1 MRIVFMGS
9 PQFALP
15 AIEWLIGSGHE
26 LLAVVTQPDQP
37 AGRGRSLR
45 PPPVSELARAH
56 GLPVL
61 QPPRVNAPES
71 LDALR
76 ALKPEA
82 IVIVAYGQIL
92 KQPLLDIPSRG
103 LLNVHASLL
112 PRHRGAAPATAAL
125 LAGDAETGVT
135 ILEVVLALDAGPMLA
150 RRSLAISDDATTG
163 SLNEKLAPLGA
174 ELLIE
179 TLPAWERGEL
189 TPQPQDEALA
199 TYAPTVR
206 REDAII
212 DWSLPAADVW
222 RRVRAYSPWPVA
234 TTSFDGEP
242 LRVLEAWPLD
252 VSVDV
257 VPGVVLP
264 LPDGVGVPEGAGFA
278 VRCGE
283 GALAVIR
290 AQRAGRRALSG
301 EELLRGARGLLGKQL
316 GG

>member
-9 PQFALP
+9 PQFAL
-15 AIEWLIGSGHE
+15 AAMERLISSEHE
-26 LLAVVTQPDQP
+26 LLAVVTQPDRP

-61 QPPRVNAPES
+61 QPSRVNAPES

-112 PRHRGAAPATAAL
+112 PRHRGASPATAAL

-150 RRSLAISDDATTG
+150 QRSLAISDDDTTG

-189 TPQPQDEALA
+189 TPQPQGEALA

-222 RRVRAYSPWPVA
+222 RRVRAYSPWPAA
-234 TTSFDGEP
+234 TTSFDREP
-242 LRVLEAWPLD
+242 LRILEAWPLD
-252 VSVDV
+252 MRADAG
-257 VPGVVLP
+257 PGVVLP
-264 LPDGVGVPEGAGFA
+264 LPDGVDVPEGAGFA
-278 VRCGE
+278 VRCGQVD
-283 GALAVIR
+283 ARCLARSCCAAR
-290 AQRAGRRALSG
+290 A
-301 EELLRGARGLLGKQL
+301 EC
-316 GG
+316 

>member
-15 AIEWLIGSGHE
+15 ALEGLIDSDHE
-26 LLAVVTQPDQP
+26 LLAAVTQPDQP

-135 ILEVVLALDAGPMLA
+135 ILEVVVALDAGPMLA
-150 RRSLAISDDATTG
+150 RRPLAISDDDTTG

-179 TLPAWERGEL
+179 TLLAWERGEL

-222 RRVRAYSPWPVA
+222 RRVRAYSPWPAA
-234 TTSFDGEP
+234 TTSFDGAP

-252 VSVDV
+252 VSVDAD
-257 VPGVVLP
+257 PGVVLP

-301 EELLRGARGLLGKQL
+301 EELLHGARGLLGIRL

>member
-150 RRSLAISDDATTG
+150 QRSLAISDADTTG

-199 TYAPTVR
+199 TYARTVR
-206 REDAII
+206 RDDAII

-222 RRVRAYSPWPVA
+222 RRVRAFSPWPGA
-234 TTSFDGEP
+234 TTTFGGEP
-242 LRVLEAWPLD
+242 LQILEAWPLE
-252 VSVDV
+252 VSVDLDS
-257 VPGVVLP
+257 GVVLP
-264 LPDGVGVPEGAGFA
+264 LPDGAAVPAGAGFA
-278 VRCGE
+278 VCCGE
-283 GALAVIR
+283 GALAVVR
-290 AQRAGRRALSG
+290 AQRAGKRALSG
-301 EELLRGARGLLGKQL
+301 EELLRGARGLIGNRLGE
-316 GG
+316 

>member
-15 AIEWLIGSGHE
+15 AIERLIESDHE
-26 LLAVVTQPDQP
+26 LLAVVTQPDRP

-45 PPPVSELARAH
+45 LPPVSELARAH
-56 GLPVL
+56 GLPIL
-61 QPPRVNAPES
+61 QPPRVNAQES

-76 ALKPEA
+76 ALQPEA

-150 RRSLAISDDATTG
+150 RRSLAISDTDTTG
-163 SLNEKLAPLGA
+163 SLNEKLAPLSA

-189 TPQPQDEALA
+189 TPQPQDEALT

-222 RRVRAYSPWPVA
+222 RRVRAYSPWPGA

-242 LRVLEAWPLD
+242 LRILEAWPLD
-252 VSVDV
+252 MRVDV
-257 VPGVVLP
+257 DSGVVLP
-264 LPDGVGVPEGAGFA
+264 LPDGGGVPAGAGFA
-278 VRCGE
+278 VGCGE
-283 GALAVIR
+283 GALAVVR
-290 AQRAGRRALSG
+290 AQRAGKRALSG
-301 EELLRGARGLLGKQL
+301 EELLRGARGLLGNRL

>member
-15 AIEWLIGSGHE
+15 ALERLISSEHE

-61 QPPRVNAPES
+61 QPPRVNASDS

-76 ALKPEA
+76 ALQPEA

-92 KQPLLDIPSRG
+92 KQPLLDIPSHG

-150 RRSLAISDDATTG
+150 QRSLAISDDDTTG

-199 TYAPTVR
+199 TYARTVR
-206 REDAII
+206 RDDAII

-222 RRVRAYSPWPVA
+222 RRVRAFSPWPGA
-234 TTSFDGEP
+234 TTTFGGEP
-242 LRVLEAWPLD
+242 LRILEAWPLD
-252 VSVDV
+252 VSVDLES
-257 VPGVVLP
+257 GVVLP
-264 LPDGVGVPEGAGFA
+264 LPDGAVVPAGAGFA
-278 VRCGE
+278 VGCGE
-283 GALAVIR
+283 GALAVVR
-290 AQRAGRRALSG
+290 AQRAGKRALSG
-301 EELLRGARGLLGKQL
+301 EELLRGARGLIGNRLGE
-316 GG
+316 